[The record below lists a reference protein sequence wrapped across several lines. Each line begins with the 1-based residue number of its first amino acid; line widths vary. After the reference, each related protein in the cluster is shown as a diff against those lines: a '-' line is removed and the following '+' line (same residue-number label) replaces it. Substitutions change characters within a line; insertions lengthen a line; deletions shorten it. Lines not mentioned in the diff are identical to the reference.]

1 MSFKSFEELDC
12 WKAAREVRLYFEK
25 LIKKL
30 PVEEKYD
37 LIDNARRAARSA
49 TRNIAEGFGRFH
61 FQENIQFCRQSRGS
75 QHELI
80 DDLITC
86 MENKYISSDEYS
98 EGRKLLDKSRGIL
111 NGYINYLE
119 NAKIN
124 YASKVGEPQESYNL

>member
-12 WKAAREVRLYFEK
+12 WKAAREVRMYFEK

-30 PVEEKYD
+30 PTEEKKD

-75 QHELI
+75 QHELL

-86 MENKYISSDEYS
+86 NDNKYISVEEYQQ
-98 EGRKLLDKSRGIL
+98 GRNLLDKSIGLI

-119 NAKIN
+119 KAKGN
-124 YASKVGEPQESYNL
+124 YVSKVSEPEESYNI